1 MAQAKTKQRFELQV
15 EQRSEFGRKAVR
27 ALRIGGYVPVN
38 FYSGGETAYSFVMTE
53 THFRDAMHSGEQI
66 FNITIDGEQRRAMV
80 KDVQY
85 HPVTDKILHV
95 DFLGVRLRDII
106 EIPVPVITIGSA
118 IGMQEGGL
126 LQQPIHEVIV
136 RCKGEDVPD
145 SVEVDVSELNI
156 GDAIH
161 AGDLQSDEYEILL
174 ADDITIASVVLPQKL
189 EEPVV
194 ETDEDELEF
203 EDEEGSEG
211 AEGAE
216 GSEES
221 KDSKDSKDSKASS
234 EK

>member
-80 KDVQY
+80 KEIQY
-85 HPVTDKILHV
+85 HPVTDKVLHM
-95 DFLGVRLRDII
+95 DFLGIRLRDII
-106 EIPVPVITIGSA
+106 EIPVAVHFIGVA
-118 IGMQEGGL
+118 PGVKEGGL
-126 LQQPIHEVIV
+126 LQQTIHEVVV

-145 SVEVDVSELNI
+145 VVEVDVTGLSI

-161 AGDLQSDEYEILL
+161 AGDLKTDAYEILM
-174 ADDITIASVVLPQKL
+174 ADDVTIASVVLPQKL
-189 EEPVV
+189 EEVVV
-194 ETDEDELEF
+194 EVDEEGLEF
-203 EDEEGSEG
+203 EDEEGSGDE
-211 AEGAE
+211 E
-216 GSEES
+216 GSDQKSEEPKEGS
-221 KDSKDSKDSKASS
+221 GK
-234 EK
+234 